1 MRSIFDQNLP
11 RTNANCT
18 ALSTLSY
25 IEQTAEVDPKRPAIV
40 HGDLKNPN
48 ATEVAFAGGWF
59 NSGDLAVLYRH
70 LDLLSAAALALLDAC
85 WAKRTELLA
94 D

>member
-1 MRSIFDQNLP
+1 MP

-18 ALSTLSY
+18 ALSPLSY
-25 IEQTAEVDPKRPAIV
+25 SERTAEVDPKRPAIV

-48 ATEVAFAGGWF
+48 ATEEAFAGRWF
-59 NSGDLAVLYRH
+59 DSGDLAVLYRH
-70 LDLLSAAALALLDAC
+70 LDPLSAAALALLDTC
-85 WAKRTELLA
+85 WAKRTELLS